1 MFATET
7 PDATG
12 RIPSVV
18 VDGSENEKPF
28 VVDELDDE
36 ISEAVDD
43 ELEIIDDDSGG
54 TVFEMDE
61 LVTVDEPSTPDEV
74 DDEISGETA
83 DAFGITDGV
92 PDIKAPETDELG
104 TVIVS
109 GSIDGV
115 EKLGT
120 PDEGKK
126 PESPNILGDP
136 ESLGNGIKF
145 TSPEESNEP
154 GTPVDEEFKPL

>member
-1 MFATET
+1 MLATET

-12 RIPSVV
+12 RILSVV
-18 VDGSENEKPF
+18 VDGPETGKPF
-28 VVDELDDE
+28 VADELDDE

-43 ELEIIDDDSGG
+43 ELEIIDDDPGK

-83 DAFGITDGV
+83 GAFGIMDGV
-92 PDIKAPETDELG
+92 PDIKALETDELE

-109 GSIDGV
+109 GNIDGV

-126 PESPNILGDP
+126 PESPNKLGDP
-136 ESLGNGIKF
+136 EGLGNGIKF
-145 TSPEESNEP
+145 SSPEESNEP
-154 GTPVDEEFKPL
+154 GTPVDEEFKTL